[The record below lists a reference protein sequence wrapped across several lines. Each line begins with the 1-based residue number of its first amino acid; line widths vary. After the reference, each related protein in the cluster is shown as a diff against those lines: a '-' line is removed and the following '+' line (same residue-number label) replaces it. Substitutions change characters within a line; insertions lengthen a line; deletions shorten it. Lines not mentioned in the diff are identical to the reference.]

1 LWALHNFS
9 TSFALNMLVYIV
21 KRESETHE
29 NIQGE
34 RVVWDK
40 IEVITGSG
48 RNVTLDKLFIFS
60 ATRRTE
66 HLLSRADQETE
77 SSGNTKKEQI

>member
-1 LWALHNFS
+1 MKSKPAKYGITLWALHNFS
-9 TSFALNMLVYIV
+9 TGFTLNMLVYIG

-34 RVVWDK
+34 RMVRDM

-48 RNVTLDKLFIFS
+48 RNVTLDKFFTSVPL
-60 ATRRTE
+60 AGRDTC
-66 HLLSRADQETE
+66 
-77 SSGNTKKEQI
+77 